1 MSGPLPRPG
10 RPAAPSDVLA
20 RLLDVLAEEGPVA
33 EIDAIAA
40 RVRDARDV
48 PDRQLLLLAAEDA
61 RRVRHLLAQRERR
74 EAEMQ
79 ALYETARDLTSLRDV
94 DDTLHA
100 IVDRVRRLLGA
111 DLTYIA
117 LVDEETGDAYMRV
130 TSGARTA
137 PIESVRQRPGQGIG
151 GRVIE
156 TGQAIATDDYL
167 ADPRLTL
174 SPAVAAAV
182 REEGIVGIAGV
193 PMKLGSRVV
202 GALFA
207 ADRRRRTFDQAEIA
221 LLSSLADHATVVIE
235 NARLFAGMRASTREL
250 REVNSRLSAQRH
262 VLERASAA
270 HEQLMPLALTR
281 ADLGQF
287 AETLSRILGGAV
299 ELSDTDSRLLAAA
312 DAPEADPAAPAS
324 APGEE
329 GVDPAPSSAVVRV
342 RAGKETFGSLR
353 LTRATPISDA
363 EMRTLERA
371 AQTAALL
378 VLMERQTALLEE
390 ELRAEL
396 LDDLL
401 ADGTPDPEVVHR
413 RAERL
418 GVLRPGEAQ
427 VLVVCSATEVPLSHL
442 LKAAADLAARAG
454 GLASEHGGSVV
465 LLLPGVDGGA
475 AARTVAAELGQVV
488 GTAVTAGASGP
499 AEAGTG
505 LHASHREAARSHR
518 LLLALG
524 REGDGATLQELGIVG
539 QMLEGAT
546 PGQVQRV
553 VDRALGALI
562 AYDAEHSAALFDTVE
577 AFFSCGQSPP
587 EAARRLGVHVNT
599 VYQRLERVDRVLG
612 GPSWRDPQGAL
623 EMQMA
628 LELYRATGR
637 PVRTESSPS

>member
-1 MSGPLPRPG
+1 MNGPGQRP
-10 RPAAPSDVLA
+10 APSDRAPAQSVVLA
-20 RLLDVLAEEGPVA
+20 RLLDVLADEGPVA
-33 EIDAIAA
+33 EIDALAA
-40 RVRDARDV
+40 QVREAPQS
-48 PDRQLLLLAAEDA
+48 PDRQVLLLAAEDA
-61 RRVRHLLAQRERR
+61 RRIRELLAQRERR

-94 DDTLHA
+94 DGALHA

-130 TSGARTA
+130 TSGAMTA
-137 PIESVRQRPGQGIG
+137 PIETVRQPRGWGIG

-156 TGQAIATDDYL
+156 TGQPIATADYL
-167 ADPRLTL
+167 ADPRLAL
-174 SPAVAAAV
+174 SPSVAAAV

-193 PMKLGSRVV
+193 PMKLGSQVI

-221 LLSSLADHATVVIE
+221 LLSSLANHASVVIE
-235 NARLFAGMRASTREL
+235 NARLFAGVRASTEEL
-250 REVNSRLSAQRH
+250 REANARLSEQRH

-270 HEQLMPLALTR
+270 HEQLMPLALSR

-287 AETLSRILGGAV
+287 AETVSRILGGAV
-299 ELSDTDSRLLAAA
+299 ELVDTEGRLLATA
-312 DAPEADPAAPAS
+312 DGPAGGDDDGP
-324 APGEE
+324 
-329 GVDPAPSSAVVRV
+329 VPAPAVVRV
-342 RAGKETFGSLR
+342 RAGKEVFGSLR
-353 LTRATPISDA
+353 LTRATPLTEA

-401 ADGTPDPEVVHR
+401 ADGTPDWDVVRR

-418 GVLRPGEAQ
+418 GVLRPGELQ
-427 VLVVCSATEVPLSHL
+427 TLVVCSATDVPLSAL
-442 LKAAADLAARAG
+442 LTAAGALAARSG
-454 GLASEHGGSVV
+454 GLASEHSGSVV
-465 LLLPGVDGGA
+465 VLLPGTDGGT
-475 AARTVAAELGQVV
+475 AARTVAAELGRFV
-488 GTAVTAGASGP
+488 GAPVTAGASGQ
-499 AEAGTG
+499 AATATD
-505 LHASHREAARSHR
+505 LHALHREAARGHR

-524 REGDGATLQELGIVG
+524 REGDGAMLQELGIVG
-539 QMLEGAT
+539 QLLEGAT
-546 PGQVQRV
+546 PGRVQRV
-553 VDRALGALI
+553 VDRVLGPLT
-562 AYDAEHSAALFDTVE
+562 AYDAQHSAALFDTVE
-577 AFFSCGQSPP
+577 AYFACGQSPP
-587 EAARRLGVHVNT
+587 EAARRLQVHVNT

-612 GPSWRDPQGAL
+612 GTGWREPQGAL

-628 LELYRATGR
+628 LQLHRATGR
-637 PVRTESSPS
+637 AADARSTPTR

>member
-1 MSGPLPRPG
+1 VSGPLPRPG
-10 RPAAPSDVLA
+10 APERPVAPSDVLA

-40 RVRDARDV
+40 RVHGARDV
-48 PDRQLLLLAAEDA
+48 PDRQVLLLAAQDA
-61 RRVRHLLAQRERR
+61 RRVRHLLAQREQR

-117 LVDEETGDAYMRV
+117 LVDGETGDAYMRV
-130 TSGARTA
+130 TSGARTV
-137 PIESVRQRPGQGIG
+137 PIETVRQRPGQGIG

-167 ADPRLTL
+167 ADPRLAL
-174 SPAVAAAV
+174 APDVAAAV

-193 PMKLGSRVV
+193 PMRLGSRVV

-287 AETLSRILGGAV
+287 TGTVSRILGGAV
-299 ELSDTDSRLLAAA
+299 ELVDTEARLLAAA
-312 DAPEADPAAPAS
+312 DGPAG
-324 APGEE
+324 GEDD
-329 GVDPAPSSAVVRV
+329 GPTPAPAVVRV
-342 RAGKETFGSLR
+342 RAGKEEFGSLR
-353 LTRATPISDA
+353 LTRATPLTEA

-401 ADGTPDPEVVHR
+401 AEGTPDRDVVRR

-418 GVLRPGEAQ
+418 GVLRPGEPQ
-427 VLVVCSATEVPLSHL
+427 TLVVCSAADVPLSTL
-442 LKAAADLAARAG
+442 LTAAADLAARSG
-454 GLASEHGGSVV
+454 GLASEHSGSVV
-465 LLLPGVDGGA
+465 LLLPGTDGGT
-475 AARTVAAELGQVV
+475 AARTVAAELGRSV
-488 GTAVTAGASGP
+488 GAPVTAGA
-499 AEAGTG
+499 TG
-505 LHASHREAARSHR
+505 QAATETDLHAMHREAARSHR

-539 QMLEGAT
+539 QLLEGAT
-546 PGQVQRV
+546 AGQVQRV
-553 VDRALGALI
+553 VDRALGPLI
-562 AYDAEHSAALFDTVE
+562 AYDAENSAALFDTVE

-587 EAARRLGVHVNT
+587 EAARRLHVHVNT

-612 GPSWRDPQGAL
+612 GTSWREPHGAL

-628 LELYRATGR
+628 LQLHRACGSSVTTE
-637 PVRTESSPS
+637 PPAVR

>member
-1 MSGPLPRPG
+1 VTGRAARPDRTG
-10 RPAAPSDVLA
+10 RPAAPADVLT
-20 RLLDVLAEEGPVA
+20 RLLDVLADERPVA
-33 EIDAIAA
+33 EIDALAA
-40 RVRDARDV
+40 RVRNAPDL
-48 PDRQLLLLAAEDA
+48 PDRHVLLAAAEDA
-61 RRVRHLLAQRERR
+61 RRTRHLLAQRERR

-94 DDTLHA
+94 DGTLHA
-100 IVDRVRRLLGA
+100 IVDRVRRLLKA

-137 PIESVRQRPGQGIG
+137 PIETTRQRPGMGIG

-156 TGQAIATDDYL
+156 TGQAVATTDYL
-167 ADPRLTL
+167 ADPHLTL

-182 REEGIVGIAGV
+182 REEGIVGIVGV
-193 PMKLGSRVV
+193 PMKLGSRVI

-221 LLSSLADHATVVIE
+221 LLSSLADHASVVME

-250 REVNSRLSAQRH
+250 REVNSRLSEQRH

-287 AETLSRILGGAV
+287 AETVSRILGGSV
-299 ELSDTDSRLLAAA
+299 ELLDTDERVLATAA
-312 DAPEADPAAPAS
+312 GPEPVPGRPEEEDGGS
-324 APGEE
+324 APR
-329 GVDPAPSSAVVRV
+329 SAVVRV
-342 RAGKETFGSLR
+342 RAGKEAFGSLR
-353 LTRATPISDA
+353 LTRATPISEA
-363 EMRTLERA
+363 ETRTLERA

-401 ADGTPDPEVVHR
+401 ADGTPDPDVVHR

-418 GVLRPGEAQ
+418 GVLRPGEPQ
-427 VLVVCSATEVPLSHL
+427 VLVVCSAGTEVPLSAL
-442 LKAAADLAARAG
+442 LAAAAGLAARSG

-465 LLLPGVDGGA
+465 LLLPGTDGGST
-475 AARTVAAELGQVV
+475 ARTVAADLGRVV
-488 GTAVTAGASGP
+488 GAAVTAGASGS
-499 AEAGTG
+499 ADTGTD
-505 LHASHREAARSHR
+505 LHPVHREAARSHR

-539 QMLEGAT
+539 QLLEGAN
-546 PGQVQRV
+546 PGQVQGV
-553 VDRALGALI
+553 VDRVLGPLL
-562 AYDAEHSAALFDTVE
+562 AYDAENSAALFGTVE
-577 AFFSCGQSPP
+577 AYFASGQSPP
-587 EAARRLGVHVNT
+587 EAARRLRVHVNT

-612 GPSWRDPQGAL
+612 GTGWREPQGAL
-623 EMQMA
+623 EVQMA
-628 LELYRATGR
+628 LQLYRATAR
-637 PVRTESSPS
+637 SDR